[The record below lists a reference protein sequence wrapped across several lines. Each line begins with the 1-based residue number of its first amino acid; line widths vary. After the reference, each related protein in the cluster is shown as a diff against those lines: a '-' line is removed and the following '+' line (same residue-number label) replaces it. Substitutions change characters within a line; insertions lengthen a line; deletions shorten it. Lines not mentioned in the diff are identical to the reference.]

1 MFCCYCT
8 PVRHEYLS
16 FYLSI
21 VFTQNSSLVLVIFC
35 MILTFYGCQ
44 KLMTLGFF
52 KKLQNKKTY
61 CCLNFSASF
70 IFRKIQVL
78 GLCVKMLSKTQLVV
92 FLKVKYFI
100 NKVQYEID
108 FFCLYIN
115 IKVFCK
121 LILPILWAWV
131 RMLWQLIKLQMSQ
144 KGIMYENI

>member
-52 KKLQNKKTY
+52 KKLQNEKPY

-100 NKVQYEID
+100 NKVWYEIH

-131 RMLWQLIKLQMSQ
+131 RMLWQLIKLQMPQ
-144 KGIMYENI
+144 KGIMYEKI

>member
-1 MFCCYCT
+1 MFCCYCI

-35 MILTFYGCQ
+35 IILTFYGCQ

-52 KKLQNKKTY
+52 KKLQNEKSY

-78 GLCVKMLSKTQLVV
+78 GLCVKMLSKTQIVV

-100 NKVQYEID
+100 NKVGYEID
-108 FFCLYIN
+108 FFCLCIN

-121 LILPILWAWV
+121 LILPILWAWA
-131 RMLWQLIKLQMSQ
+131 RMLRQLIKLQTPQ
-144 KGIMYENI
+144 KGIIYEKI

>member
-35 MILTFYGCQ
+35 LILTFYGCQ

-52 KKLQNKKTY
+52 KKLQNEKPY
-61 CCLNFSASF
+61 CCLSFSASF

-78 GLCVKMLSKTQLVV
+78 RLCVKMLSKTQIVV
-92 FLKVKYFI
+92 FRKVKYFI
-100 NKVQYEID
+100 NKVWYEID